1 MWNEAIT
8 FLKFWSLHILISTH
22 IFCQQD
28 GAPLDVGRHI
38 LNDIGNRHTLT
49 LPVAGEDA
57 FGQYTCQAEN
67 QYGKSSKTTEVSGK
81 KHRLE

>member
-1 MWNEAIT
+1 M
-8 FLKFWSLHILISTH
+8 FYLI
-22 IFCQQD
+22 FQD
-28 GAPLDVGRHI
+28 GTPLDVGSHI

-81 KHRLE
+81 SLLHKKIMD